1 MRRNAFTLI
10 ELLIVMVV
18 IAILSTAMMMS
29 SEQAAN
35 SARAAQIINDLNTWK
50 NAALAYWADNQDEI
64 TASDYTFTD
73 KEDKVKQYI
82 GVDAKLFDDMK
93 ASSNVKFRTLQT
105 SNGRWYI
112 WNDIGWGAGKVT
124 KAGEAYGVAAKL
136 AGRSKT
142 AGLFAAPGNFDW
154 LVTNN
159 VNEKKYYGAPDCEER
174 VIIMRVR

>member
-112 WNDIGWGAGKVT
+112 WNDIGWEPA
-124 KAGEAYGVAAKL
+124 
-136 AGRSKT
+136 R
-142 AGLFAAPGNFDW
+142 
-154 LVTNN
+154 
-159 VNEKKYYGAPDCEER
+159 
-174 VIIMRVR
+174 